1 MLDKNQH
8 KMEEMQKTYEQRLA
22 EAQAVVCYF

>member
-1 MLDKNQH
+1 MLEKNQQE
-8 KMEEMQKTYEQRLA
+8 MEDMQKTYEQRLA